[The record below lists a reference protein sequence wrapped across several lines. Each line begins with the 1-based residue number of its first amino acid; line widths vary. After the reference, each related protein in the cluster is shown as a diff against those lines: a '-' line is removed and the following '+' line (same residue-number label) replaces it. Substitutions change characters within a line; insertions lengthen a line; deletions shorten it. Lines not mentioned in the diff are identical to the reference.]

1 MCSHGKRHREWFFC
15 SSQHYWSEDSGIRP
29 RSCALHRCTS
39 FERQLQAFLFLPS
52 LVTVL
57 CLQRRSFNWQQWFER
72 ASHQLPI
79 VCVCCIRRSL
89 WHWRHCFQERGV
101 RGRELDRGNCFRRHF
116 EKRCRFLSTLST
128 RVSRRYLA
136 AEFSPREEEAK

>member
-1 MCSHGKRHREWFFC
+1 VCSHGKRHREWFFC

-29 RSCALHRCTS
+29 SSCALHRCTS
-39 FERQLQAFLFLPS
+39 FEGQLQAFLFLPS

-79 VCVCCIRRSL
+79 VCVLHSQKPVAL
-89 WHWRHCFQERGV
+89 ETSV
-101 RGRELDRGNCFRRHF
+101 RGRELDRGNCLRRHF

-136 AEFSPREEEAK
+136 AEFSAREEEAM

>member
-1 MCSHGKRHREWFFC
+1 VCSHGKRHREWFFC

-39 FERQLQAFLFLPS
+39 FERQLQDFLFLPS

-57 CLQRRSFNWQQWFER
+57 WLQRRSFNWQQWFER
-72 ASHQLPI
+72 PNHQLPI
-79 VCVCCIRRSL
+79 VCVLHSQKPVALETLFPRKG
-89 WHWRHCFQERGV
+89 GV
-101 RGRELDRGNCFRRHF
+101 RRRELDRGNCLRRHF
-116 EKRCRFLSTLST
+116 EKRCRFVSTLST

>member
-1 MCSHGKRHREWFFC
+1 MHPASSGFTIHLSGSTQLTVGLEVLTKTAAFFAFVC
-15 SSQHYWSEDSGIRP
+15 QHYWSEDSGIRP

-39 FERQLQAFLFLPS
+39 FERQLRAFLFLPS

-79 VCVCCIRRSL
+79 VCVLHSQKPVALETLFPR
-89 WHWRHCFQERGV
+89 EGGV
-101 RGRELDRGNCFRRHF
+101 RGRELDRGNCLRRHF
-116 EKRCRFLSTLST
+116 EKR
-128 RVSRRYLA
+128 
-136 AEFSPREEEAK
+136 